1 MIPILLDLSK
11 ISPRI
16 LFFANVYILMANV
29 SIKVRIISCGNSSMM
44 VCVLAGLL
52 DLCISGAEFLK
63 GRHKI
68 LKQVMSCCMASDS
81 TRPAHVWKN
90 VGIGVSIGA
99 VLSVNLTWMDV

>member
-1 MIPILLDLSK
+1 MNYGDGVLTAYYLLTRRPSRNHNIPHML
-11 ISPRI
+11 
-16 LFFANVYILMANV
+16 
-29 SIKVRIISCGNSSMM
+29 
-44 VCVLAGLL
+44 GLL